1 MVNHKMLLPEIAHDH
16 MIVALAVET
25 GTLVDAPILNYI
37 MKTTLSF

>member
-1 MVNHKMLLPEIAHDH
+1 MVKHKMLLPEIAHDH